1 VVSTSSEAR
10 VRLPDG
16 VALHA
21 RPAGAFVQQAA
32 RFGAAIEVAANGRR
46 ANAKSILEVLALG
59 AEGGTELV
67 ISASG
72 DDAPAAVRDLVGVV
86 PGLG

>member
-1 VVSTSSEAR
+1 MSTSSEAQ
-10 VRLPDG
+10 VCLPAD

-21 RPAGAFVQQAA
+21 RPAGRFVQEAT
-32 RFGAAIEVAANGRR
+32 RFGSAIEVAANGRR

-59 AEGGTELV
+59 AEGGTALV

-72 DDAPAAVRDLVGVV
+72 DDAVAAVSDLSGVV
-86 PGLG
+86 AGLS